1 MCIPCALLLLPVSV
15 ELGGAGGVLVP
26 RFSAVPEGELE
37 NAAGSFRSFPAAL
50 LLHPPS
56 RCKRKIRR
64 PLQAVKG
71 GAPDGGEGGVVG
83 AITRLCS
90 RMDDTL
96 AEGQSAA
103 PRELLICLLNL
114 SSGGSKL
121 VVVVIG
127 ELAGLLRPALCRV
140 AANKLALR
148 GSSSGLCAPDALLNV
163 VFELGAAFLNQI
175 WEIYEV

>member
-1 MCIPCALLLLPVSV
+1 MHSVCAPSPACFCGTGGARGPSAQVSV
-15 ELGGAGGVLVP
+15 
-26 RFSAVPEGELE
+26 VPEGELE

-50 LLHPPS
+50 LLRPPS

-64 PLQAVKG
+64 SVG
-71 GAPDGGEGGVVG
+71 GWGVVG

-127 ELAGLLRPALCRV
+127 ELAVLLRSALCRV
-140 AANKLALR
+140 AANKLASR
-148 GSSSGLCAPDALLNV
+148 GSSSGLCAADALLNV
-163 VFELGAAFLNQI
+163 VFELGAAF
-175 WEIYEV
+175 